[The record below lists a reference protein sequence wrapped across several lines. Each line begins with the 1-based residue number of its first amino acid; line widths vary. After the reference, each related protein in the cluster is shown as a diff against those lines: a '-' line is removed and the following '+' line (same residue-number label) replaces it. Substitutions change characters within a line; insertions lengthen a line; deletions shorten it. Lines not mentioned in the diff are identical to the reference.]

1 MFKINSMKPMDSTGV
16 VNKRITMYTVWT
28 GRLPVDVI
36 G

>member
-16 VNKRITMYTVWT
+16 VIKKITISTVWT
-28 GRLPVDVI
+28 GRLPVDFI